1 MRARA
6 PIGVLRQ
13 VLKASLALAT
23 AALISSGVAKGT
35 RARTSWVAG
44 LITSRHWSVLDSMN
58 SPLMRSL
65 MVGILLLLIGRL
77 WALALVV
84 LKDVMDSSSAFLQQ
98 TIGSFAPW
106 VCIYAQCRAGRVMDW
121 DNLRFFLE
129 LSRAGRLTAAARRL
143 GVDHTTVSRRL
154 QALEKS
160 LGVALFIRDTNGYTL
175 TEAGRSLL
183 PQVELME
190 GASVRIE
197 QALPSPGDSLSGQV
211 RIGATEGYGTMLV
224 AGQLS
229 ELSQRHP
236 DLNLDLLAL
245 PRAVRLSRHEADI
258 VITLE
263 RPERGPFII
272 TKLSDY
278 VLRLYAGK
286 DYLEAHGPINS
297 RSDLEKHRFVSYV
310 DDLVFSKDLLF
321 LDEIAG
327 SGAVGVRSTS
337 VLAQQEAIA
346 AGAGL
351 GILPAFTADQ
361 DPRLSLIM
369 PTQIRFIRTF
379 WMLMPIELKD
389 IARMRVTWD
398 FLREQ
403 AERERGRL
411 MGMAG

>member
-1 MRARA
+1 
-6 PIGVLRQ
+6 
-13 VLKASLALAT
+13 
-23 AALISSGVAKGT
+23 
-35 RARTSWVAG
+35 
-44 LITSRHWSVLDSMN
+44 
-58 SPLMRSL
+58 
-65 MVGILLLLIGRL
+65 
-77 WALALVV
+77 
-84 LKDVMDSSSAFLQQ
+84 
-98 TIGSFAPW
+98 
-106 VCIYAQCRAGRVMDW
+106 MDW

-129 LSRAGRLTAAARRL
+129 LSRAGRLTTAARRM

-160 LGVALFIRDTNGYTL
+160 LGVALFIRDTSGYIL

-190 GASVRIE
+190 GASVQIE
-197 QALPSPGDSLSGQV
+197 QALPNPGNSLSGQV
-211 RIGATEGYGTMLV
+211 RIGTTEGYGTML

-229 ELSQRHP
+229 ELSHRHP
-236 DLNLDLLAL
+236 HLHLDLLAL
-245 PRAVRLSRHEADI
+245 PRAVHLSRHEADI

-272 TKLSDY
+272 TKLTDY
-278 VLRLYAGK
+278 VLRLYAGRG
-286 DYLEAHGPINS
+286 YLAQQGPINS

-327 SGAVGVRSTS
+327 SGSVGVRSTS

-361 DPRLSLIM
+361 DSRLQLVM
-369 PTQIRFIRTF
+369 PAQIRFIRTF

-398 FLREQ
+398 FLREM
-403 AERERGRL
+403 AEQERGRL
-411 MGMAG
+411 MGTAMEAGRPSSRRGD

>member
-1 MRARA
+1 
-6 PIGVLRQ
+6 
-13 VLKASLALAT
+13 
-23 AALISSGVAKGT
+23 
-35 RARTSWVAG
+35 
-44 LITSRHWSVLDSMN
+44 
-58 SPLMRSL
+58 
-65 MVGILLLLIGRL
+65 
-77 WALALVV
+77 
-84 LKDVMDSSSAFLQQ
+84 
-98 TIGSFAPW
+98 
-106 VCIYAQCRAGRVMDW
+106 MDW

-129 LSRAGRLTAAARRL
+129 LSRAGRLTTAARRL

-160 LGVALFIRDTNGYTL
+160 LGVALFLRDTSGYTL

-229 ELSQRHP
+229 ELSHRHP
-236 DLNLDLLAL
+236 HLHLDLLAL

-263 RPERGPFII
+263 RPERGPFIN
-272 TKLSDY
+272 TKLTDY

-286 DYLEAHGPINS
+286 DYLQQHGPINS

-310 DDLVFSKDLLF
+310 DDLVFSKDLLL

-361 DPRLSLIM
+361 DSRLSLIM
-369 PTQIRFIRTF
+369 PAQIRFIRTF

-411 MGMAG
+411 MGSAG

>member
-1 MRARA
+1 
-6 PIGVLRQ
+6 
-13 VLKASLALAT
+13 
-23 AALISSGVAKGT
+23 
-35 RARTSWVAG
+35 
-44 LITSRHWSVLDSMN
+44 
-58 SPLMRSL
+58 
-65 MVGILLLLIGRL
+65 
-77 WALALVV
+77 
-84 LKDVMDSSSAFLQQ
+84 
-98 TIGSFAPW
+98 
-106 VCIYAQCRAGRVMDW
+106 MDW

-129 LSRAGRLTAAARRL
+129 LSRAGRLTTAARRL
-143 GVDHTTVSRRL
+143 GVDHTTVSRRV
-154 QALEKS
+154 QALEKN
-160 LGVALFIRDTNGYTL
+160 LGVALFLRDTSGYTL

-197 QALPSPGDSLSGQV
+197 QALPNPGDSLSGQV
-211 RIGATEGYGTMLV
+211 RIGATEGYGTMV
-224 AGQLS
+224 AAQLG

-236 DLNLDLLAL
+236 HLNLDLLAL

-278 VLRLYAGK
+278 VLRLYAGR
-286 DYLEAHGPINS
+286 DYLEQHGPINS
-297 RSDLEKHRFVSYV
+297 RADLEKHRFVSYV

-361 DPRLSLIM
+361 DPRLQLIM
-369 PTQIRFIRTF
+369 PAQIRFIRTF

-411 MGMAG
+411 MGRETIVTEDNRT